1 MQRSRVFEDPTP
13 ERSGLIFNTT
23 WIPACSATTAYPVGV
38 LQQPELLHH
47 LVGGDERRGAT
58 TSALLGVPVFRQR
71 CSEKLIR

>member
-23 WIPACSATTAYPVGV
+23 WVPACSATTAYPVGA

-47 LVGGDERRGAT
+47 LVGGDERRGRDHKRPPRG
-58 TSALLGVPVFRQR
+58 SRFSPKV
-71 CSEKLIR
+71 